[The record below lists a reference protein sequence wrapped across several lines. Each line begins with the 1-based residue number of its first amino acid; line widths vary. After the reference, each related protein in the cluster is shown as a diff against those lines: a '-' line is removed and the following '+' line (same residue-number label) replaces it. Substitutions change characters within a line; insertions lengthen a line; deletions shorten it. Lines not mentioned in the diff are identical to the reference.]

1 MVDQVSRARTQLHHA
16 RELREER
23 AAEFWQRTLIEGRN
37 QSQAGEQIKAGEKPT
52 QKKRPPRQP
61 RSS

>member
-1 MVDQVSRARTQLHHA
+1 MVDQVSRTRTQLHHA

-37 QSQAGEQIKAGEKPT
+37 QSQAGEQIKASEKPPS
-52 QKKRPPRQP
+52 QKRSPRQS

>member
-16 RELREER
+16 REIREER
-23 AAEFWQRTLIEGRN
+23 AAEFWQRTIIEGRN
-37 QSQAGEQIKAGEKPT
+37 QSQAGEQIKAGEKPAE
-52 QKKRPPRQP
+52 KKRPLRQP